1 MLISFNKL
9 SVPSDVELVARNT
22 MINLAS
28 FYTSHRWF
36 LTSRFLNTSVM
47 VQTDLVPTI
56 SLQYS
61 LIAFAAAH
69 ETEFRQNHSHIMGQ
83 HHCIHYRGRFLLQL
97 WEGDFLILCM
107 FWWIFQIESI
117 FDGIDDTIQLL
128 VVYFSVMRY
137 TSSSNSG
144 AALFPGIPR
153 F

>member
-28 FYTSHRWF
+28 LYTSHRWF

-61 LIAFAAAH
+61 LSVCSCTWNRIPPKSLSYHGIASLHSLSRSLPFAAL
-69 ETEFRQNHSHIMGQ
+69 R
-83 HHCIHYRGRFLLQL
+83 RRFSNFMYVLMNLPDRIDL
-97 WEGDFLILCM
+97 RWH
-107 FWWIFQIESI
+107 WWYNPITRSI
-117 FDGIDDTIQLL
+117 FFCNEIHVIIEFWCCT
-128 VVYFSVMRY
+128 
-137 TSSSNSG
+137 
-144 AALFPGIPR
+144 FPGIPR

>member
-28 FYTSHRWF
+28 LYTSHRWF

-97 WEGDFLILCM
+97 
-107 FWWIFQIESI
+107 
-117 FDGIDDTIQLL
+117 
-128 VVYFSVMRY
+128 
-137 TSSSNSG
+137 
-144 AALFPGIPR
+144 
-153 F
+153 